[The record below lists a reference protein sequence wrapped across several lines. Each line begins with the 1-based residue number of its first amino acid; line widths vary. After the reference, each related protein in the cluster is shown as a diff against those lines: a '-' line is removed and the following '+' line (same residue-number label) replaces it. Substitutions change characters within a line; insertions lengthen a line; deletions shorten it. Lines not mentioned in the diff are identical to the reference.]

1 MDGVQNMKILFAI
14 LTLILLPVI
23 AYVLNMIVTHLN
35 LINILIGL
43 IQFALGIY
51 VYLDY
56 RRNQNEIKNNQ
67 DIKKDKIL
75 NDIIKNLKSLNPLL
89 YNIKKNLNSQNYDN
103 TEYDNILTHLDT
115 NANVLLGQIRISNN
129 DLHKTLDIIHEIT
142 INAIFYARNH
152 NYNEFIDRAISANS
166 EINKIIKSKKKLIK
180 NHNIKYPC
188 Q

>member
-75 NDIIKNLKSLNPLL
+75 NDPLLYNIIIKNLKSLNPLL

-103 TEYDNILTHLDT
+103 T
-115 NANVLLGQIRISNN
+115 
-129 DLHKTLDIIHEIT
+129 
-142 INAIFYARNH
+142 
-152 NYNEFIDRAISANS
+152 
-166 EINKIIKSKKKLIK
+166 
-180 NHNIKYPC
+180 
-188 Q
+188 

>member
-103 TEYDNILTHLDT
+103 TY
-115 NANVLLGQIRISNN
+115 
-129 DLHKTLDIIHEIT
+129 
-142 INAIFYARNH
+142 
-152 NYNEFIDRAISANS
+152 
-166 EINKIIKSKKKLIK
+166 
-180 NHNIKYPC
+180 
-188 Q
+188 